1 MMFLGIKKLATD
13 MRHATHPPDAS
24 GTVLFTAYLSPT
36 FAIANP
42 DEMIPAD
49 YLSVNSQVTYLLN
62 FSN

>member
-1 MMFLGIKKLATD
+1 

-24 GTVLFTAYLSPT
+24 GTVLYTAYLSPT

-42 DEMIPAD
+42 DEMISAD
-49 YLSVNSQVTYLLN
+49 YLSVNSQPTYLLN